1 MPKKGLSLRKMREL
15 LRMTSCETQMS
26 ARAMAIRLGVA
37 RSTVQDCLRRIA
49 AAGLTWPVP
58 DDLTDDVLERNTNL
72 R

>member
-1 MPKKGLSLRKMREL
+1 
-15 LRMTSCETQMS
+15 MTSCETQMS